1 MFEFPTDCAIFLSL
15 KHTMSVK
22 LEARKISVHT
32 KVTFTMSLTL
42 LATDK
47 T

>member
-1 MFEFPTDCAIFLSL
+1 MTSTSHQ
-15 KHTMSVK
+15 KHYVK
-22 LEARKISVHT
+22 PQTHDEREARSEKNFCAHKSDI
-32 KVTFTMSLTL
+32 TMSLTL